1 MGVPVSR
8 FWETGW
14 PGDLGCFVEIP
25 VALWLG
31 SGSCVRLDSRCLLM
45 LRSA

>member
-14 PGDLGCFVEIP
+14 PGDLGCFVEI
-25 VALWLG
+25 VLLCGLDQGAV
-31 SGSCVRLDSRCLLM
+31 SG
-45 LRSA
+45 